1 MGAVSTGNPRSHSQ
15 VLSPYT
21 STERMVLSSPVFQT
35 HPGNPEIFFYT
46 RDKVGVMGWPSQVSE
61 SENPAVCDF
70 KAKLPALDPFPE
82 PSKLDWVHV
91 GLISWV
97 RPY

>member
-1 MGAVSTGNPRSHSQ
+1 
-15 VLSPYT
+15 
-21 STERMVLSSPVFQT
+21 
-35 HPGNPEIFFYT
+35 
-46 RDKVGVMGWPSQVSE
+46 MGWPSQVSE